1 MIVVRGIVTIYSAS
15 SFSVA
20 FYNELAQAPNPWE
33 QYNHSLMSCIRTRDW
48 GFGGVPDKATGPTCY
63 PECSHN
69 LTSGFNG
76 NKAQFVLTHVFGRQ
90 CI

>member
-48 GFGGVPDKATGPTCY
+48 GFR
-63 PECSHN
+63 EF
-69 LTSGFNG
+69 LTRP
-76 NKAQFVLTHVFGRQ
+76 QVLPVTLNAP
-90 CI
+90 IT